1 MNNSYPKNITK
12 SQNEYQSILCKYESQ
27 VNSNELSISNIC
39 MLLDEVKCF
48 WIKQRKLIELE
59 LELLSKEKTCFVLSG
74 ALYLGIAEYE
84 HYYFKSLG
92 DYHIISDPFY
102 KLERFFRR
110 PEKEIDKQGVIKIFK
125 EAYFDVLN
133 TLKTY
138 GDEFY
143 FIPVQMIAA
152 EDEQLHLQFIED
164 FFWSFISSIFGRK
177 FNNREEFFDI
187 YSSLD
192 KIERDLD
199 KKTLSYLIFNDY
211 ADAGLSL
218 IERVSLYRKTLQR
231 VSLESERKS
240 DVEIFF
246 LGVWCYLSQV
256 TDILYVCAGLRITPY
271 IRSNLTLHY
280 FILVMETFK
289 DDIGLRQMIEKT
301 IVCATFYNYV
311 DENIFSKLTFLEYCD
326 ELKQHSLLGL
336 ILDRMHIEKIDASN
350 GNLSGIK
357 RIIKSEIRGI
367 LTLDS

>member
-1 MNNSYPKNITK
+1 MNNYYHKNITK
-12 SQNEYQSILCKYESQ
+12 SQNEYQGILCKYESQ
-27 VNSNELSISNIC
+27 INSSELSISSIC

-110 PEKEIDKQGVIKIFK
+110 PENEIDKQGVIDIFK
-125 EAYFDVLN
+125 KAYFDVLN
-133 TLKTY
+133 VLKTY

-143 FIPVQMIAA
+143 FIPVQMIAT
-152 EDEQLHLQFIED
+152 EDEQSHFQFIED
-164 FFWSFISSIFGRK
+164 FFWSFISNIFGRK
-177 FNNREEFFDI
+177 FNSREEFFET

-192 KIERDLD
+192 NIERDLD

-211 ADAGLSL
+211 KDTELSL
-218 IERVSLYRKTLQR
+218 AERVSRYRKTLLR

-240 DVEIFF
+240 DAEIFF

-256 TDILYVCAGLRITPY
+256 ADILYVCTALGITPY
-271 IRSNLTLHY
+271 IRFNLTLHY
-280 FILVMETFK
+280 FILIMETFK

-301 IVCATFYNYV
+301 IVCANFYNYA
-311 DENIFSKLTFLEYCD
+311 DESIFAKFTFSEYCD
-326 ELKQHSLLGL
+326 KLRQCSLLDN
-336 ILDRMHIEKIDASN
+336 ILNRMHIEKVELSN
-350 GNLSGIK
+350 CNLSGVGYV
-357 RIIKSEIRGI
+357 IKSELRNV
-367 LTLDS
+367 LP